1 MSVNAIGT
9 RVLRTPKLP
18 EDDALRPFIAIVELL
33 VVNFFNDEFERLESL
48 MPSRVFLDVNDVDA
62 FGNDKGFD
70 LICSSIVIDAADVTV
85 DG

>member
-48 MPSRVFLDVNDVDA
+48 DAWSRFPRFQRRQRLW
-62 FGNDKGFD
+62 K
-70 LICSSIVIDAADVTV
+70 
-85 DG
+85 